1 MASGKSYTRRAVK
14 GFAAVFIINIIAAF
28 LGYLMRIVL
37 ARNLTLAEYGLFFSV
52 FAFINFIAIFNN
64 LGLGEALVK
73 YIPDFLV
80 KKNPGEIKNS
90 MVIVASTYLLTSLVI
105 AVLLVVFSGTLS
117 KHYFKTPVA
126 LPLLLLFIL
135 IMFFSNL
142 RELLRCSYQAFQK
155 MTVYAGIY
163 LAENALILILLACFF
178 VFSKSILTAAYSYI
192 ISYVIIL
199 IIFSLLFL
207 KTFNFF
213 KHKFTFKKELA
224 KTLFK
229 FGLPVTL
236 LGVGSIV
243 ILYTDT
249 LVLTYFR
256 SLEEVGIYNVVV
268 PTAMLLMFFTNSI
281 GSVLFPMVSE
291 LSAKK
296 DEKKIKQGLE
306 ILEKYSF
313 AILLPLVTMM
323 FLFSGIIL
331 NLLFGAAYASGT
343 TAMQVLLVG
352 ILFMGMFSL
361 SSMVFAGIGK
371 PMISTK
377 ILLLGAA
384 INLILNFFL
393 IPRWGM
399 LGAAFNS
406 LIAYFFVFIVSV
418 FKLRKLIKVKMP
430 WLNWFKTIFA
440 AGIMMLIIY
449 SLKKIMTTHPYIEAV
464 LSCIIAGL
472 VYIGIILLMRVVK
485 LKEVKAIIRP

>member
-1 MASGKSYTRRAVK
+1 MASGKSYSQRAVK
-14 GFAAVFIINIIAAF
+14 SFAVVFIINIIAAF
-28 LGYLMRIVL
+28 LGYLIRIVL
-37 ARNLTLAEYGLFFSV
+37 ARNLTLADYGLFFSV
-52 FAFINFIAIFNN
+52 FALINFIAIFNN

-80 KKNPGEIKNS
+80 KKKPGEIKNS
-90 MVIVASTYLLTSLVI
+90 IVIVICTYLLTSIIIASLLVI
-105 AVLLVVFSGTLS
+105 FSNELS
-117 KHYFKTPVA
+117 EHYFKTSVA
-126 LPLLLLFIL
+126 LPLLLLFII

-142 RELLRCSYQAFQK
+142 RELLRSAYQAFQK
-155 MTVYAGIY
+155 MTFYAGIY
-163 LAENALILILLACFF
+163 LAENALILIMLIFFF
-178 VFSKSILTAAYSYI
+178 VFSKSIFTAAYSYI
-192 ISYVIIL
+192 VTYVIIL
-199 IIFSLLFL
+199 IIFAFLFL
-207 KTFNFF
+207 KTFQFF
-213 KHKFTFKKELA
+213 NYKFSFKKELA
-224 KTLFK
+224 KILFK

-256 SLEEVGIYNVVV
+256 SLEEVGVYNVVV
-268 PTAMLLMFFTNSI
+268 PTAMLLLFFTNSI

-291 LSAKK
+291 LWAKK
-296 DEKKIKQGLE
+296 DLKKISQGLE

-313 AILLPLVTMM
+313 AVLLPLVTIM
-323 FLFSGIIL
+323 FIFSNTIL
-331 NLLFGAAYASGT
+331 RLLFGAAYASGA
-343 TAMQVLLVG
+343 TAMQVLLIG

-377 ILLLGAA
+377 ILLLGGA

-406 LIAYFFVFIVSV
+406 LLAYFLVFILSV

-430 WLNWFKTIFA
+430 WLNWLKTII
-440 AGIMMLIIY
+440 AGIAMVLVIIFMQNILVLPFY
-449 SLKKIMTTHPYIEAV
+449 AEII
-464 LSCIIAGL
+464 LSCLIAGL
-472 VYIGIILLMRVVK
+472 VYVGLILLMRIVNLNEIK
-485 LKEVKAIIRP
+485 SIIGR